1 MIDIENKIANDK
13 KRYLDFW
20 ERNRNYIT
28 NVYIYGAGRMAKPL
42 AMFLKENGVKISAFC
57 VSDKTL
63 NKKEEEEIP
72 IIQIDELSA
81 DRDRTLFLL
90 GVNPRLNKEITDTLY
105 KHGYKNIIQST
116 EFIRYYDK
124 YQYDFYTNPMIE
136 ITTKVGCAI
145 N

>member
-1 MIDIENKIANDK
+1 
-13 KRYLDFW
+13 
-20 ERNRNYIT
+20 
-28 NVYIYGAGRMAKPL
+28 MAKPL

-105 KHGYKNIIQST
+105 KHGYKNIIPVS
-116 EFIRYYDK
+116 
-124 YQYDFYTNPMIE
+124 YTHLRAHE
-136 ITTKVGCAI
+136 T
-145 N
+145 